1 MSWVT
6 AMLALWVATAPEA
19 GSAEF
24 RWDAP
29 EECPTEA
36 EVRADLEAV
45 LGRPLASFT
54 GRHISVIARA
64 RAGADGWDLKLWTI
78 SLDTTHERTL
88 ESKSCTTAAQAAVVV
103 AAMAIDPPPEL
114 EPEPEPEPKPQAEP
128 RPQPKPQPQP
138 EPEPETR
145 PQVLLGANGGVTWG
159 AVPGVGGLIGLGVG
173 MQWTRLRLELDGR
186 YAFTRDARYG
196 DRPEVGADLRQAYV
210 VARGCGVLRPQSRL
224 QVPLCGGIEAGAIMG
239 RGVGLAQPKS
249 DSIPWLAAQL
259 RVGLIGMVHPRVGL
273 SIAAEPYVTLL
284 RPAFQVRPVGVL
296 WRPRA
301 AGVRALAGFEI
312 RL

>member
-1 MSWVT
+1 
-6 AMLALWVATAPEA
+6 MLALWAATAPEV

-29 EECPTEA
+29 EDCPTEA
-36 EVRADLEAV
+36 EVRSDLEAV

-54 GRHISVIARA
+54 GRHISVIARV
-64 RAGADGWDLKLWTI
+64 RAGQTGWDLKLWTV

-88 ESKSCTTAAQAAVVV
+88 ESKSCTTAAEAAVVV
-103 AAMAIDPPPEL
+103 AAMAIDPPPEAA
-114 EPEPEPEPKPQAEP
+114 PEPD
-128 RPQPKPQPQP
+128 PKPQPQP
-138 EPEPETR
+138 ETQAQPEPPPQPQPEKRPR
-145 PQVLLGANGGVTWG
+145 PQVLLGAGGGVTWG
-159 AVPGVGGLIGLGVG
+159 AMPGVGGLVGVRVG

-186 YAFTRDARYG
+186 YAFTRGARYR
-196 DRPEVGADLRQAYV
+196 DRSDVGADLRQAYV
-210 VARGCGVLRPQSRL
+210 VGRGCGVLRPGSRL
-224 QVPLCGGIEAGAIMG
+224 QVPLCGGLEAGAIVG

-259 RVGLIGMVHPRVGL
+259 RVGLVGMVHPRVGL

-284 RPAFQVRPVGVL
+284 RPAFQIQPVGVL
-296 WRPRA
+296 WRPRT
-301 AGVRALAGFEI
+301 AGIRGIAGFEI